1 MGAEDWE
8 AKNKDRGWGT
18 ETLINNKTFEH
29 ANLIFTE
36 LWALAN
42 QIMLNISISS
52 KTNFGL
58 TGVYILSSISRTLHN
73 LCMGFI
79 SLYRGVSEL
88 KNDTSI
94 LRKNGLYANKRC
106 CDLTALFLKTK
117 IYFCHYSFA
126 NK

>member
-1 MGAEDWE
+1 MEADAWE
-8 AKNKDRGWGT
+8 AENKDRGWGT
-18 ETLINNKTFEH
+18 QTLINNKTFEH

-42 QIMLNISISS
+42 QIMLNILIFS
-52 KTNFGL
+52 KTNFGP

-73 LCMGFI
+73 LCMEFI

-88 KNDTSI
+88 KNDASI
-94 LRKNGLYANKRC
+94 FRKNGSYANKRF
-106 CDLTALFLKTK
+106 CDLNALFPKTK
-117 IYFCHYSFA
+117 FYFCHYSFA